1 MKNINLQ
8 VEFHFFVCLKKKRL
22 FYTNSCE
29 PGGVNCRPHYQ
40 NVPNAKSERAVRE
53 GRQRGP
59 LERASREGRHF
70 SKCEAAAKLLGLERC
85 IQKYRAG
92 TPTISN

>member
-1 MKNINLQ
+1 MKNINFQ
-8 VEFHFFVCLKKKRL
+8 VEFHVFCMFEKKRL

-29 PGGVNCRPHYQ
+29 PGGVNCRPYYQ

-59 LERASREGRHF
+59 PERASR
-70 SKCEAAAKLLGLERC
+70 
-85 IQKYRAG
+85 
-92 TPTISN
+92 